1 MKKMNNKISNFLQF
15 ITVDIWRVTESEV
28 TKRKFSLYNIIKTIY
43 VTVQQFVNDRIAAK
57 ASALTYS
64 TLLAIVP
71 MLAILFAIARG
82 FGFDNLMESQL
93 FRGFGGKNE
102 TTETIIFFVDSYLE
116 HAKGGIFIGIGLAML
131 LWTVLNLINNI
142 EVTFNQIWQVKK
154 SRQMYRKIT
163 DYFSMFLLLPILIV
177 FSSGVTLFISTAL
190 SGMDKYILLGSLS
203 KFLIRMIPFVI
214 TWLMFTG
221 LYVFMPN
228 TKVHFKYALPAG
240 ILAGTIYQFFQYFY
254 ISGQIWV
261 SKYNAIYGSFAALPL
276 FLLWLQTSWTICL
289 FGVQMTYTSQ
299 NIRLFSFDKDTR
311 NVSRRYR
318 DFISLLIM
326 SLICKRFEE
335 QDRPYTADELSNKHK
350 IPIRLVNRTLFD
362 LLEIG
367 FIHEVLS
374 DQKSESISYQPSVDI
389 SQLTVSSLLEAIDK
403 HGSEDFKVDNE
414 EEFGSQWVT
423 LLDARKKYLSDT
435 SKILI
440 KDL

>member
-1 MKKMNNKISNFLQF
+1 MNKKISDFLQF

-43 VTVQQFVNDRIAAK
+43 VTIKQFVDDRIAAK

-82 FGFDNLMESQL
+82 FGFDKLMETQL
-93 FRGFGGKNE
+93 FANFGGQTE
-102 TTETIIFFVDSYLE
+102 TTEAILTFVDSYLE
-116 HAKGGIFIGIGLAML
+116 HAKGGIFIGVGLAML

-142 EVTFNQIWQVKK
+142 EVTFNHIWQVKK
-154 SRQMYRKIT
+154 SRNMYRKIT
-163 DYFSMFLLLPILIV
+163 DYFSMFLLMPILIV
-177 FSSGVTLFISTAL
+177 FSSGVTLFMSTVFAK
-190 SGMDKYILLGSLS
+190 MEDYILLGSLS
-203 KFLIRMIPFVI
+203 KFLIKLIPFAI

-228 TKVHFKYALPAG
+228 TNVRFKHALPAG
-240 ILAGTIYQFFQYFY
+240 ILAGTIYQFFQFFY

-289 FGVQMTYTSQ
+289 FGVQLTYTSQ
-299 NIRLFSFDKDTR
+299 NIRFFSFDRDTR

-326 SLICKRFEE
+326 SLICKRFEQ
-335 QDRPYTADELSNKHK
+335 QDKPYTADEISSKHR
-350 IPIRLVNRTLFD
+350 IPIRLVNRTLSE
-362 LLEIG
+362 LQEIKM
-367 FIHEVLS
+367 IHEVLTGE
-374 DQKSESISYQPSVDI
+374 KEPEIGYQPSIDL
-389 SQLTVSSLLEAIDK
+389 SQLSVGLLLERIDQF
-403 HGSEDFKVDNE
+403 GSEDFKIDKE
-414 EEFGSQWVT
+414 KEFGSEWEV
-423 LLDARKKYLSDT
+423 LLSAREKYLNSA
-435 SKILI
+435 SEILV

>member
-1 MKKMNNKISNFLQF
+1 MNKKISDFLQF

-43 VTVQQFVNDRIAAK
+43 VTIKQFVDDRIAAK

-82 FGFDNLMESQL
+82 FGFDKLMETQL
-93 FRGFGGKNE
+93 FANFGGQTE
-102 TTETIIFFVDSYLE
+102 TTEAILTFVDSYLE
-116 HAKGGIFIGIGLAML
+116 HAKGGIFIGVGLAML

-142 EVTFNQIWQVKK
+142 EVTFNHIWQVKK
-154 SRQMYRKIT
+154 SRNMYRKIT
-163 DYFSMFLLLPILIV
+163 DYFSMFLLMPILIV
-177 FSSGVTLFISTAL
+177 FSSGVTLFMSTVFAK
-190 SGMDKYILLGSLS
+190 MEDYILLGSLS
-203 KFLIRMIPFVI
+203 KFLIKLIPFAI

-228 TKVHFKYALPAG
+228 TNVRFKHALPAG
-240 ILAGTIYQFFQYFY
+240 ILAGTIYQFFQFFY

-289 FGVQMTYTSQ
+289 FGVQLTYTSQ
-299 NIRLFSFDKDTR
+299 NIRFFSFDRDTR

-318 DFISLLIM
+318 DFISLLII
-326 SLICKRFEE
+326 SLICKRFEQ
-335 QDRPYTADELSNKHK
+335 QDKPYTADEISSKHR
-350 IPIRLVNRTLFD
+350 IPIRLVNRTLSE
-362 LLEIG
+362 LQEIKM
-367 FIHEVLS
+367 IHEVLTGE
-374 DQKSESISYQPSVDI
+374 KEPEIGYQPSIDL
-389 SQLTVSSLLEAIDK
+389 SQLSVGLLLERIDQF
-403 HGSEDFKVDNE
+403 GSEDFKIDKE
-414 EEFGSQWVT
+414 KEFGSEWEV
-423 LLDARKKYLSDT
+423 LLSAREKYLNSA
-435 SKILI
+435 SEILV

>member
-1 MKKMNNKISNFLQF
+1 MNKKISDFLQF

-43 VTVQQFVNDRIAAK
+43 VTIKQFVDDRIAAK

-82 FGFDNLMESQL
+82 FGFDKLMETQL
-93 FRGFGGKNE
+93 FANFGGQTE
-102 TTETIIFFVDSYLE
+102 TTEAILTFVDSYLE
-116 HAKGGIFIGIGLAML
+116 HAEGGIFIGVGLAML

-142 EVTFNQIWQVKK
+142 EVTFNHIWQVKK
-154 SRQMYRKIT
+154 SRNMYRKIT
-163 DYFSMFLLLPILIV
+163 DYFSMFLLMPILIV
-177 FSSGVTLFISTAL
+177 FSSGVTLFMSTVFAK
-190 SGMDKYILLGSLS
+190 MEDYILLGSLS
-203 KFLIRMIPFVI
+203 KFLIKLIPFAI

-228 TKVHFKYALPAG
+228 TNVRFKHALPAG
-240 ILAGTIYQFFQYFY
+240 ILAGTIYQFFQFFY

-289 FGVQMTYTSQ
+289 FGVQLTYTSQ
-299 NIRLFSFDKDTR
+299 NIRFFSFDRDTR

-326 SLICKRFEE
+326 SLICKRFEQ
-335 QDRPYTADELSNKHK
+335 QDKPYTADEISSKHR
-350 IPIRLVNRTLFD
+350 IPIRLVNRTLSE
-362 LLEIG
+362 LQEIKM
-367 FIHEVLS
+367 IHEVLTGE
-374 DQKSESISYQPSVDI
+374 KEPEIGYQPSIDL
-389 SQLTVSSLLEAIDK
+389 SQLSVGLLLERIDQF
-403 HGSEDFKVDNE
+403 GSEDFKIDKE
-414 EEFGSQWVT
+414 KEFGSEWEV
-423 LLDARKKYLSDT
+423 LLSAREKYLNSA
-435 SKILI
+435 SEILV

>member
-1 MKKMNNKISNFLQF
+1 MNKKISDFLQF

-43 VTVQQFVNDRIAAK
+43 VTIKQFVDDRIAAK

-82 FGFDNLMESQL
+82 FGFDKLMETQL
-93 FRGFGGKNE
+93 FANFGGQTE
-102 TTETIIFFVDSYLE
+102 TTEAILTFVDSYLE
-116 HAKGGIFIGIGLAML
+116 HAKGGIFIGVGLAML

-142 EVTFNQIWQVKK
+142 EVTFNHIWQVKK
-154 SRQMYRKIT
+154 SRNMYRKIT
-163 DYFSMFLLLPILIV
+163 DYFSMFLLMPILIV
-177 FSSGVTLFISTAL
+177 FSSGVTLFMSTVFAK
-190 SGMDKYILLGSLS
+190 MEDYILLGSLS
-203 KFLIRMIPFVI
+203 KFLIKLIPFAI

-228 TKVHFKYALPAG
+228 TNVRFKHALPAG
-240 ILAGTIYQFFQYFY
+240 ILAGTIYQFVQFFY

-289 FGVQMTYTSQ
+289 FGVQLTYTSQ
-299 NIRLFSFDKDTR
+299 NIRFFSFDRDTR

-318 DFISLLIM
+318 DFISLLII
-326 SLICKRFEE
+326 SLICKRFEQ
-335 QDRPYTADELSNKHK
+335 QDKPYTADEISSKHR
-350 IPIRLVNRTLFD
+350 IPIRLVNRTLSE
-362 LLEIG
+362 LQEIKM
-367 FIHEVLS
+367 IHEVLTGE
-374 DQKSESISYQPSVDI
+374 KEPEIGYQPSIDL
-389 SQLTVSSLLEAIDK
+389 SQLSVGLLLERIDQF
-403 HGSEDFKVDNE
+403 GSEDFKIDKE
-414 EEFGSQWVT
+414 KEFGSEWEV
-423 LLDARKKYLSDT
+423 LLSAREKYLNSA
-435 SKILI
+435 SEILV

>member
-1 MKKMNNKISNFLQF
+1 MNKKISDFLQF

-43 VTVQQFVNDRIAAK
+43 VTIKQFVDDRIAAK

-82 FGFDNLMESQL
+82 FGFDKLMETQL
-93 FRGFGGKNE
+93 FANFGGQTE
-102 TTETIIFFVDSYLE
+102 TTEAILTFVDSYLE
-116 HAKGGIFIGIGLAML
+116 HAKGGIFIGVGLAML

-142 EVTFNQIWQVKK
+142 EVTFNHIWQVKK
-154 SRQMYRKIT
+154 ARNMYRKIT
-163 DYFSMFLLLPILIV
+163 DYFSMFLLMPILIV
-177 FSSGVTLFISTAL
+177 FSSGVTLFMSTVFAK
-190 SGMDKYILLGSLS
+190 MEDYILLGSLS
-203 KFLIRMIPFVI
+203 KFLIKLIPFAI

-228 TKVHFKYALPAG
+228 TNVRFKHALPAG
-240 ILAGTIYQFFQYFY
+240 ILAGTIYQFFQFFY

-289 FGVQMTYTSQ
+289 FGVQLTYTSQ
-299 NIRLFSFDKDTR
+299 NIRFFSFDRDTR

-318 DFISLLIM
+318 DFISLLII
-326 SLICKRFEE
+326 SLICKRFEQ
-335 QDRPYTADELSNKHK
+335 QDKPYTADEISSKHR
-350 IPIRLVNRTLFD
+350 IPIRLVNRTLSE
-362 LLEIG
+362 LQEIKM
-367 FIHEVLS
+367 IHEVLTGE
-374 DQKSESISYQPSVDI
+374 KEPEIGYQPSIDL
-389 SQLTVSSLLEAIDK
+389 SQLSVGLLLERIDQF
-403 HGSEDFKVDNE
+403 GSEDFKIDKE
-414 EEFGSQWVT
+414 KEFGSEWEV
-423 LLDARKKYLSDT
+423 LLSAREKYLNSA
-435 SKILI
+435 SEILV

>member
-1 MKKMNNKISNFLQF
+1 MNKKISDFLQF

-43 VTVQQFVNDRIAAK
+43 VTIKQFVDDRIAAK

-82 FGFDNLMESQL
+82 FGFDKLMETQL
-93 FRGFGGKNE
+93 FANFGGQTE
-102 TTETIIFFVDSYLE
+102 TTEAILTFVDSYLE
-116 HAKGGIFIGIGLAML
+116 HAKGGIFIGVGLAML

-142 EVTFNQIWQVKK
+142 EVTFNHIWQVKK
-154 SRQMYRKIT
+154 SRNIYRKIT
-163 DYFSMFLLLPILIV
+163 DYFSMFLLMPILIV
-177 FSSGVTLFISTAL
+177 FSSGVTLFMSTVFAK
-190 SGMDKYILLGSLS
+190 MEDYILLGSLS
-203 KFLIRMIPFVI
+203 KFLIKLIPFAI

-228 TKVHFKYALPAG
+228 TNVRFKHALPAG
-240 ILAGTIYQFFQYFY
+240 ILAGTIYQFFQFFY

-289 FGVQMTYTSQ
+289 FGVQLTYTSQ
-299 NIRLFSFDKDTR
+299 NIRFFSFDRDTR

-326 SLICKRFEE
+326 SLICKRFEQ
-335 QDRPYTADELSNKHK
+335 QDKPYTADEISSKHR
-350 IPIRLVNRTLFD
+350 IPIRLVNRTLSE
-362 LLEIG
+362 LQEIKM
-367 FIHEVLS
+367 IHEVLTGE
-374 DQKSESISYQPSVDI
+374 KEPEIGYQPSIDL
-389 SQLTVSSLLEAIDK
+389 SQLSVGLLLERIDQF
-403 HGSEDFKVDNE
+403 GSEDFKIDKE
-414 EEFGSQWVT
+414 KEFGSEWEV
-423 LLDARKKYLSDT
+423 LLSAREKYLNSA
-435 SKILI
+435 SEILV

>member
-1 MKKMNNKISNFLQF
+1 MNKRISDFLQF

-43 VTVQQFVNDRIAAK
+43 VTIQQFVSDRIATK

-93 FRGFGGKNE
+93 FRSFGGKNE
-102 TTETIIFFVDSYLE
+102 TTETILSFVDSYLE
-116 HAKGGIFIGIGLAML
+116 HAKGGIFIGIGLIML

-142 EVTFNQIWQVKK
+142 EITFNQIWQVKK
-154 SRQMYRKIT
+154 SRKMYRKIT
-163 DYFSMFLLLPILIV
+163 DYFSMFLLLPMLIV
-177 FSSGVTLFISTAL
+177 FSSGVTLFIGTAL

-228 TKVHFKYALPAG
+228 TKVHVRYALPAG
-240 ILAGTIYQFFQYFY
+240 ILAGTVYQFFQYFY

-335 QDRPYTADELSNKHK
+335 QEEPYSADELSNLYK
-350 IPIRLVNRTLFD
+350 IPIRLVNRTLFE
-362 LLEIG
+362 LQEIG

-374 DQKSESISYQPSVDI
+374 DHKSEAITYQP
-389 SQLTVSSLLEAIDK
+389 
-403 HGSEDFKVDNE
+403 
-414 EEFGSQWVT
+414 
-423 LLDARKKYLSDT
+423 
-435 SKILI
+435 
-440 KDL
+440 

>member
-1 MKKMNNKISNFLQF
+1 MNKRISDFLQF

-43 VTVQQFVNDRIAAK
+43 VTIQQFVSDRIATK

-93 FRGFGGKNE
+93 FRSFGGKNE
-102 TTETIIFFVDSYLE
+102 TTETILSFVDSYLE
-116 HAKGGIFIGIGLAML
+116 HAKGGIFIGIGLIML

-142 EVTFNQIWQVKK
+142 EITFNQIWQVKK
-154 SRQMYRKIT
+154 SRKMYRKIT
-163 DYFSMFLLLPILIV
+163 DYFSMFLLLPMLIV
-177 FSSGVTLFISTAL
+177 FSSGVTLFIGTAL

-228 TKVHFKYALPAG
+228 TKVHVRYALPAG
-240 ILAGTIYQFFQYFY
+240 ILAGTVYQFFQYFY

-335 QDRPYTADELSNKHK
+335 QEEPYSADELSNLYK
-350 IPIRLVNRTLFD
+350 IPIRLVNRTLFE
-362 LLEIG
+362 LQEIG

-374 DQKSESISYQPSVDI
+374 DHKSEAITYQPSVDI
-389 SQLTVSSLLEAIDK
+389 SQLTVSNLLEEIDQF
-403 HGSEDFKVDNE
+403 GSEDFKVDNE
-414 EEFGSQWVT
+414 EEFGSQWAT
-423 LLDARKKYLSDT
+423 LIDARKKYLADT